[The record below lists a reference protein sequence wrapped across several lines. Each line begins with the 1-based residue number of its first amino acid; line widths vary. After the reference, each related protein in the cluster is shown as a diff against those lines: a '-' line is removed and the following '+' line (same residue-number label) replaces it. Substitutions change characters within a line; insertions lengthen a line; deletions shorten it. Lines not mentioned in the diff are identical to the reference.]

1 MLLRLLRTVLLCGF
15 FFLLATA
22 TSQEEVE
29 PLNLNARLVGD
40 AIVLANNEDFSLL
53 NTEVLLNDR
62 YVLANYTLPFGEAD
76 TILLTRFVETTVDS
90 LIPFPADST
99 ARRLSIDYFNTNT
112 STSYLFEADL

>member
-22 TSQEEVE
+22 TSQEAE